1 MKSSFFHS
9 ATAIF
14 FLCIACISSVDS
26 IAQQAPPPGRGT
38 PATPAI
44 AASSATDAAKA
55 NGVQLELNAAN
66 SHAALMR
73 LVDSF
78 ELYHPARNLKGSI
91 VLDGSTTMMQLG
103 KAWADRFRQFHKDVV
118 LTRGVDGT
126 NAGLS
131 ELAKD
136 PTRIVGVSRP
146 LTNAEIETLKKGKC
160 VDPVSVIVALDPIAL
175 YVHDSNPLKGVTPEQ
190 FEAMLRAPGQ
200 NGAHV
205 AKWSELGLGG
215 EFEGKQIQF
224 HCRSEISGTK
234 SFIKNV
240 ILRGEE
246 LTKEAGSHESNG
258 AVCDAI
264 AKDPYGMGLA
274 GFGSIKPGIRPVP
287 LVLNG
292 VTVPANEE
300 SFLMGQYPLVRPL
313 VIVFDRAEMK
323 KDGGLREEILRY
335 ILSREGQLEAIREG
349 FFPLDPS
356 FVHQELD
363 MICGPRI
370 R

>member
-1 MKSSFFHS
+1 MKSSFFNS

-14 FLCIACISSVDS
+14 FSCIACISSVDS

-44 AASSATDAAKA
+44 AASSATDAAKT
-55 NGVQLELNAAN
+55 NGVQPELNAAN

-78 ELYHPARNLKGSI
+78 ELYHPAKNLKGSI

-175 YVHDSNPLKGVTPEQ
+175 YVHESNPLKGVTPEQ

-200 NGAHV
+200 KGAHV

-215 EFEGKQIQF
+215 EFDGKKIQF
-224 HCRSEISGTK
+224 HGRSETSGTQ
-234 SFIKNV
+234 SFIK
-240 ILRGEE
+240 
-246 LTKEAGSHESNG
+246 
-258 AVCDAI
+258 D
-264 AKDPYGMGLA
+264 
-274 GFGSIKPGIRPVP
+274 
-287 LVLNG
+287 
-292 VTVPANEE
+292 
-300 SFLMGQYPLVRPL
+300 
-313 VIVFDRAEMK
+313 DRH
-323 KDGGLREEILRY
+323 L
-335 ILSREGQLEAIREG
+335 
-349 FFPLDPS
+349 
-356 FVHQELD
+356 
-363 MICGPRI
+363 
-370 R
+370 